1 MALHSQEPRR
11 LMPAGEATTVPAD
24 AGANGVGAAR
34 SWLDALAKP
43 TAFVALLG
51 YPLTLTSPGAT
62 VAMILVGLYGLALAL
77 RDGLP
82 EDLRRVHRSMLACY
96 LLVVVVDVLNGSIV
110 ASLLSTGVNYLPLL
124 ALAPYANA
132 LRRLPL
138 SSQTLDRAMVA
149 TVLIAAVMSGFDV
162 VVAGEIRP
170 GGLNLGS
177 VPYSF
182 VTAVWGTFLLSRGL
196 RATKPDW
203 LLMVV
208 AAVALA
214 TVVSGQSKIA
224 LLAML
229 VGYVVVGVQ
238 WAYENHRMRAFA
250 WTTLVVGG
258 VTVGIFALV
267 ARERIRDLVFQIEKF
282 IFEDNLYGG
291 TFGDRYEL
299 VTSGLRAFADN
310 WLLGYGF
317 QGRMEAVI
325 ARLKHTDIGVQT
337 LGHLHNDYIT
347 HMVSFGVFGLV
358 FLVAY
363 IALTYRLVV
372 RSGDVAY
379 QRASVALLS
388 MLVIYMAAEVAFNM
402 DPITSLVTLAFG
414 MALSRAP
421 AERVAAADGAV
432 DGKSTKPD

>member
-1 MALHSQEPRR
+1 
-11 LMPAGEATTVPAD
+11 MPAGEATTVPAD

-96 LLVVVVDVLNGSIV
+96 LLVVIVDVLNGSIV

-162 VVAGEIRP
+162 LVLSEYRP
-170 GGLNLGS
+170 GGINLNTI
-177 VPYSF
+177 PYAF
-182 VTAVWGTFLLSRGL
+182 VAAAWGVFILSRGL
-196 RATKPDW
+196 AEQRISMRQIAISGLALVPV
-203 LLMVV
+203 LLSQSKLVIMCLVIGYFIVGLLWAMEQRRLKMLAIVSGIVCPIVLVLFLV
-208 AAVALA
+208 AAWDRITDLA
-214 TVVSGQSKIA
+214 INLDRFVNGESLIVGSFAQRYM
-224 LLAML
+224 LL
-229 VGYVVVGVQ
+229 
-238 WAYENHRMRAFA
+238 
-250 WTTLVVGG
+250 
-258 VTVGIFALV
+258 
-267 ARERIRDLVFQIEKF
+267 
-282 IFEDNLYGG
+282 
-291 TFGDRYEL
+291 
-299 VTSGLRAFADN
+299 TSGWQAFWDHP
-310 WLLGYGF
+310 L
-317 QGRMEAVI
+317 
-325 ARLKHTDIGVQT
+325 IGVGFSERMAVT
-337 LGHLHNDYIT
+337 FAHLAEVNYGASLESHLHNDYIT

-421 AERVAAADGAV
+421 AERAAAADGAV